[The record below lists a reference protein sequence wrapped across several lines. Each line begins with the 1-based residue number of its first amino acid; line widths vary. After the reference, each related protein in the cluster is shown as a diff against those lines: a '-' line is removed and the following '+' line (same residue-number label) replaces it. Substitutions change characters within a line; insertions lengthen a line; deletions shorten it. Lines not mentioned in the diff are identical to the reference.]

1 VAIEF
6 CLFSQERDTLRK
18 KLPRNSP
25 ALKSLDRAM
34 PMDASGKAMVE
45 MQWTVVCEEHDARL
59 LLKLAKKWCP
69 DAVPRITTGF
79 WLKLR

>member
-6 CLFSQERDTLRK
+6 YLFSHERDTLRK

-25 ALKSLDRAM
+25 ASKSLEHTT
-34 PMDASGKAMVE
+34 PMDMAGKPSVQT
-45 MQWTVVCEEHDARL
+45 QWAVTCEQHDGRL
-59 LLKLAKKWCP
+59 ILKLAKKWCP